1 MASPDAGVLANSV
14 AGPYRAAMI
23 NYLLVGAG
31 GALGAVSRYQ
41 VGRLTFRWFGPEQVW
56 GTFAVNVAGGL
67 LMGLLIGW
75 LAATGR
81 ADQQY
86 VRLFGAVG
94 FLGGFTTFSAFSLEI
109 ANMVER
115 KAFLPAFTYAASS
128 VVVALAAVFVGLWL
142 MRKAYS

>member
-1 MASPDAGVLANSV
+1 
-14 AGPYRAAMI
+14 MI

-41 VGRLTFRWFGPEQVW
+41 AGRLAFRWFGPEQIW
-56 GTFAVNVAGGL
+56 GTFAVNIAGGL
-67 LMGLLIGW
+67 LMGVLIGW

-86 VRLFGAVG
+86 IRLFGAVG
-94 FLGGFTTFSAFSLEI
+94 FLGGFTTFSAFSLEV

-115 KAFLPAFTYAASS
+115 KAILPAFGYAASS

-142 MRKAYS
+142 MRKVYS

>member
-1 MASPDAGVLANSV
+1 
-14 AGPYRAAMI
+14 MI
-23 NYLLVGAG
+23 NYLLVGTG
-31 GALGAVSRYQ
+31 GALGAVARYQ

-56 GTFAVNVAGGL
+56 GTFAVNIAGGL

-86 VRLFGAVG
+86 IRLFGAVG
-94 FLGGFTTFSAFSLEI
+94 FLGGFTTFSAFSLEM
-109 ANMVER
+109 AKMVER
-115 KAFLPAFTYAASS
+115 KAILPAFGYAAGS

-142 MRKAYS
+142 VRKVFS

>member
-1 MASPDAGVLANSV
+1 
-14 AGPYRAAMI
+14 MI

-31 GALGAVSRYQ
+31 GALGAVARYQ

-56 GTFAVNVAGGL
+56 GTFAVNIAGGL

-86 VRLFGAVG
+86 IRLFGAVG
-94 FLGGFTTFSAFSLEI
+94 FLGGFTTFSAFSLEM
-109 ANMVER
+109 ANMFER
-115 KAFLPAFTYAASS
+115 KAILPAFGYAAVS

-142 MRKAYS
+142 VRKVFS

>member
-1 MASPDAGVLANSV
+1 
-14 AGPYRAAMI
+14 MI
-23 NYLLVGAG
+23 NYLLVGTG
-31 GALGAVSRYQ
+31 GALGAVARYQ

-56 GTFAVNVAGGL
+56 GTFAVNIAGGL

-86 VRLFGAVG
+86 IRLFGAVG
-94 FLGGFTTFSAFSLEI
+94 FLGGFTTFSAFSLEM

-115 KAFLPAFTYAASS
+115 KAILPAFGYAAGS

-142 MRKAYS
+142 VRKVFS

>member
-1 MASPDAGVLANSV
+1 
-14 AGPYRAAMI
+14 MI

-115 KAFLPAFTYAASS
+115 KAFLPAFTYAAGS

>member
-1 MASPDAGVLANSV
+1 
-14 AGPYRAAMI
+14 MI

-56 GTFAVNVAGGL
+56 GTFAVNIACGL
-67 LMGLLIGW
+67 MMGLLIGW
-75 LAATGR
+75 LAATDR

-86 VRLFGAVG
+86 IRLFGAVG
-94 FLGGFTTFSAFSLEI
+94 FLGGFTTFSAFSLEM

-115 KAFLPAFTYAASS
+115 KALLPAFGYAASS
-128 VVVALAAVFVGLWL
+128 VIVALAAVFVGLWII
-142 MRKAYS
+142 RKGFA

>member
-1 MASPDAGVLANSV
+1 
-14 AGPYRAAMI
+14 MI

-31 GALGAVSRYQ
+31 GALGALSRYQ

-56 GTFAVNVAGGL
+56 GTFAVNLVGGL

-75 LAATGR
+75 LAATDR

-86 VRLFGAVG
+86 IRLFGAVG

-109 ANMVER
+109 ANMLER
-115 KAFLPAFTYAASS
+115 KAILPAFGYAASS
-128 VVVALAAVFVGLWL
+128 VVLALAAVFLGLWI
-142 MRKAYS
+142 MRRAFA